1 MKSAVGRSSS
11 IGITLKFAPAL
22 LLPDHAW
29 VKPLASGAMPAWT
42 EMKNAT
48 PIAMSRFL
56 QEYPDLDVTLCASA
70 EEAAQD
76 CDALVLVTEWQQYR
90 ELDWESIKNS
100 MRGHVLLDGR
110 NLLDRARLSKAG
122 FRYLSLAG

>member
-1 MKSAVGRSSS
+1 MSLLGTTVSLRSR
-11 IGITLKFAPAL
+11 P
-22 LLPDHAW
+22 
-29 VKPLASGAMPAWT
+29 
-42 EMKNAT
+42 
-48 PIAMSRFL
+48 
-56 QEYPDLDVTLCASA
+56 
-70 EEAAQD
+70 
-76 CDALVLVTEWQQYR
+76 EWQQYR